1 MAKATLPTNYQDDV
15 LKSTMGGKRRYT
27 FTDNS
32 DGTKC
37 LEDATQ
43 YEKVG
48 SNFGA
53 ADINKTNAAVN
64 AAADASKIIDNVDDI
79 AANTQAGDMM
89 GALAGKQLIQNL
101 NGFAFK
107 EEKGVKYVRGADSV
121 WVPLGSALFGEII
134 LPSSAN
140 VAVSY
145 ELGFRPS
152 KLCIMSNS
160 ETYSSSVVWRY
171 EATRGFTEQY
181 SYNSFDGSSYTK
193 NKWLT
198 ITDTGFTITLSGS
211 LHKGEQ
217 ARYFALR

>member
-1 MAKATLPTNYQDDV
+1 MAFKKKTWKDRMVEYAGRRKLTNISTNQSIICDV
-15 LKSTMGGKRRYT
+15 ARSE
-27 FTDNS
+27 
-32 DGTKC
+32 GTVSQ
-37 LEDATQ
+37 EGDAL
-43 YEKVG
+43 
-48 SNFGA
+48 S
-53 ADINKTNAAVN
+53 
-64 AAADASKIIDNVDDI
+64 S
-79 AANTQAGDMM
+79 
-89 GALAGKQLIQNL
+89 QNL
-101 NGFAFK
+101 NDLEQRIEDGFTEVK
-107 EEKGVKYVRGADSV
+107 QTTDTLNQNLGGVKIIPEGSGAATKYYAQLGADAASKKL
-121 WVPLGSALFGEII
+121 LGSALFGEIT
-134 LPSSAN
+134 LPAGAN

-160 ETYSSSVVWRY
+160 DTYSSSVVWRY

-181 SYNSFDGSSYTK
+181 SYNSFDGALYIK

>member
-1 MAKATLPTNYQDDV
+1 MMVALAAMQGLFLNQD
-15 LKSTMGGKRRYT
+15 LGGVKIIP
-27 FTDNS
+27 
-32 DGTKC
+32 
-37 LEDATQ
+37 E
-43 YEKVG
+43 G
-48 SNFGA
+48 SGA
-53 ADINKTNAAVN
+53 ATKYYAQLG
-64 AAADASKIIDNVDDI
+64 ADAASKK
-79 AANTQAGDMM
+79 
-89 GALAGKQLIQNL
+89 L
-101 NGFAFK
+101 
-107 EEKGVKYVRGADSV
+107 
-121 WVPLGSALFGEII
+121 LGSALFGEIT
-134 LPSSAN
+134 LPAGAN

-160 ETYSSSVVWRY
+160 DTYSSSVVWRY

-181 SYNSFDGSSYTK
+181 SYNSFDGALYIK